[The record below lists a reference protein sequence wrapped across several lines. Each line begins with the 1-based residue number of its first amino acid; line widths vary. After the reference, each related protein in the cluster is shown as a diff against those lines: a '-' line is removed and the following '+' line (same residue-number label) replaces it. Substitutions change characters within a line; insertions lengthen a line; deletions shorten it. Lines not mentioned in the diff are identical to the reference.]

1 MKQENDQRKREW
13 LSLAAIGR
21 RVKGMAQERAQLGWT
36 GARVFLLLMV
46 GTVGIVALLIGLAP
60 EPELVAQEETAW
72 EVNTMV
78 AEPAAIAPEL
88 RLVGRVETPRV
99 SSLASALAAEVRQ
112 VPAVEGQHVER
123 GDVLVVLDDRDARLM
138 AEQRRADVEEARAN
152 LASLR
157 LAGRDDQAMLE
168 HQRKL
173 VELTLK
179 ELKRHKELRQSS
191 AVSETLFDTVERQA
205 HQQAIALRQRE
216 GTVEDFANRVAQS
229 EARLRRSEA
238 LLAEAELAVQRT
250 RIRSPYHGRVA
261 TVVVAPGERVS
272 PGEVVVEVYDTA
284 ALEVRAQ
291 IPGRALASVRRALS
305 APAGASLPARLLTS
319 PNLDASLNRL
329 SGQVDSGTAGVDGL
343 FRVQGGATLLEVG
356 RVVELELH
364 LPPVEAVIA
373 APEQAIFGE
382 DRIYL
387 VEEGRL
393 RGVTVE
399 RIGRAN
405 GPEGERTLIRSP
417 DIDAGARILTTQLG
431 NAITGLRVAIRD
443 AQDGASTEMDV
454 AAIAGL

>member
-1 MKQENDQRKREW
+1 MKDESETRNW
-13 LSLAAIGR
+13 PSAAAIWR
-21 RVKGMAQERAQLGWT
+21 RGVGMVRERARLGWT
-36 GARVFLLLMV
+36 GARVFLLLV
-46 GTVGIVALLIGLAP
+46 AATVAIVALLVAMAP

-72 EVNTMV
+72 EVNTMM

-99 SSLASALAAEVRQ
+99 SSLASALAAEVSD
-112 VPAVEGQHVER
+112 VPAVEGQHVEE
-123 GDVLVVLDDRDARLM
+123 GDVLVVLDDRDARLL
-138 AEQRRADVEEARAN
+138 AEQRRADVVEARAN
-152 LASLR
+152 LASLQ
-157 LAGRDDQAMLE
+157 LAGKDDLAMLE

-179 ELKRHKELRQSS
+179 DLNRHKELRQNS
-191 AVSETLFDTVERQA
+191 AVSETLFDTIERQA
-205 HQQAIALRQRE
+205 HQQAIALRQAE
-216 GTVEDFANRVAQS
+216 STVEDFANRIAQN
-229 EARLRRSEA
+229 EARLRRTEA

-261 TVVVAPGERVS
+261 KVVVAPGERVA
-272 PGEVVVEVYDTA
+272 PGEVVVDVYDTA

-291 IPGRALASVRRALS
+291 IPGRELATVRNALATRA
-305 APAGASLPARLLTS
+305 ASGLPAKLLTQ

-364 LPPVEAVIA
+364 LPAVDSVIA

-382 DRIYL
+382 DRVYL
-387 VEEGRL
+387 VEDGRL

-399 RIGRAN
+399 RVGRAN
-405 GPEGERTLIRSP
+405 GEQGERVLIRSG
-417 DIDAGARILTTQLG
+417 DIDAGARILTTQLS
-431 NAITGLRVAIRD
+431 NAITGLRVAWED
-443 AQDGASTEMDV
+443 AGEDASMAMDSQAV
-454 AAIAGL
+454 AAR

>member
-1 MKQENDQRKREW
+1 MNDESEKRNWPSAATIWQRG
-13 LSLAAIGR
+13 A
-21 RVKGMAQERAQLGWT
+21 GMVRERARLGWT
-36 GARVFLLLMV
+36 GARVFLLLV
-46 GTVGIVALLIGLAP
+46 VATVAIVTLLVAMAP

-99 SSLASALAAEVRQ
+99 SSLASALAAEVSE
-112 VPAVEGQHVER
+112 VPAVEGQHVEE
-123 GDVLVVLDDRDARLM
+123 GDVLVVLDDRDARLT
-138 AEQRRADVEEARAN
+138 AQQRRADVVEARAN
-152 LASLR
+152 LASLE
-157 LAGRDDQAMLE
+157 LAGKDDLAMLE

-179 ELKRHKELRQSS
+179 DLKRHKELRQNS
-191 AVSETLFDTVERQA
+191 AVSETLFDTIERQA
-205 HQQAIALRQRE
+205 HQQAIALRQAE
-216 GTVEDFANRVAQS
+216 STVEDFANRLAQT

-261 TVVVAPGERVS
+261 RVVVAPGERVA
-272 PGEVVVEVYDTA
+272 PGEVVVDVYDTA

-291 IPGRALASVRRALS
+291 IPGRALAAVRQAL
-305 APAGASLPARLLTS
+305 GARVGTTLPAKLLTE
-319 PNLDASLNRL
+319 PNLDASLDRL

-343 FRVQGGATLLEVG
+343 FRVLGGATLLEVG

-364 LPPVEAVIA
+364 LPEVDAVIA

-382 DRIYL
+382 DRVYL

-399 RIGRAN
+399 RIGRAAD
-405 GPEGERTLIRSP
+405 EQGERVLIRSA
-417 DIDAGARILTTQLG
+417 DITHGAQILTTQLG
-431 NAITGLRVAIRD
+431 NAITGLRVATDDPPED
-443 AQDGASTEMDV
+443 ASSGVGTAAVASR
-454 AAIAGL
+454 

>member
-1 MKQENDQRKREW
+1 MKEENDRRTW
-13 LSLAAIGR
+13 LSPAAVWR
-21 RVKGMAQERAQLGWT
+21 RIKSVAQARVQLGWT
-36 GARVFLLLMV
+36 GTRVFLLLLV
-46 GTVGIVALLIGLAP
+46 ATVAVVTLLVAMAP

-99 SSLASALAAEVRQ
+99 SSLASALAAEVSE
-112 VPAVEGQHVER
+112 VPAVEGQHVEE
-123 GDVLVVLDDRDARLM
+123 GDVLVVLDDRDARLL
-138 AEQRRADVEEARAN
+138 AEQRRADVEEAHAN
-152 LASLR
+152 LASLQ
-157 LAGRDDQAMLE
+157 LAGKDDQATLE

-179 ELKRHKELRQSS
+179 DLKRHKELRQNS
-191 AVSETLFDTVERQA
+191 AVSETLFDTIERQA
-205 HQQAIALRQRE
+205 HQQAIALRQAE
-216 GTVEDFANRVAQS
+216 GAVEDFANRLAMS
-229 EARLRRSEA
+229 EARLRRSQA

-261 TVVVAPGERVS
+261 RVVVAPGERVS
-272 PGEVVVEVYDTA
+272 PGEVVVDVYDTA

-291 IPGRALASVRRALS
+291 IPGRALTTVRNALGT
-305 APAGASLPARLLTS
+305 GAATSLPAKVLTQ
-319 PNLDASLNRL
+319 PILDASLNRL

-364 LPPVEAVIA
+364 LPAVDSVIA

-382 DRIYL
+382 DRVYL

-399 RIGRAN
+399 RVGRAD
-405 GPEGERTLIRSP
+405 GDEGERVLIRSA
-417 DIDAGARILTTQLG
+417 DIHAGAKILTTQLG
-431 NAITGLRVAIRD
+431 NAMTGLRVATED
-443 AQDGASTEMDV
+443 PAQDASSEVGTAAV
-454 AAIAGL
+454 AAR

>member
-1 MKQENDQRKREW
+1 MKQESEKSKW
-13 LSLAAIGR
+13 PSIAAIWR
-21 RVKGMAQERAQLGWT
+21 RGAAILRERARLGWT
-36 GARVFLLLMV
+36 GARVFLLLLV
-46 GTVGIVALLIGLAP
+46 ATAAIVMSLVAMAP

-72 EVNTMV
+72 DVNTMV

-99 SSLASALAAEVRQ
+99 SSLASALAAEVSEVR
-112 VPAVEGQHVER
+112 AAEGQHVEE
-123 GDVLVVLDDRDARLM
+123 GDVLVVLDDRDARLL
-138 AEQRRADVEEARAN
+138 AEQRRADVVEARAN

-157 LAGRDDQAMLE
+157 LAGEDDLATLE

-179 ELKRHKELRQSS
+179 DLNRHKELRQSS
-191 AVSETLFDTVERQA
+191 AVSETLFDTIERQA
-205 HQQAIALRQRE
+205 HQQAIALRQAE
-216 GTVEDFANRVAQS
+216 GAVEDFANRLAQT

-250 RIRSPYHGRVA
+250 RIRSPYHGRVSR
-261 TVVVAPGERVS
+261 VVVAPGERVG
-272 PGEVVVEVYDTA
+272 PGELVVEVYDTA

-291 IPGRALASVRRALS
+291 IPSRALAAVRNAL
-305 APAGASLPARLLTS
+305 GARVGTSLPAKLLTE
-319 PNLDASLNRL
+319 PNLDASLDRL

-364 LPPVEAVIA
+364 LPEVDAVIA

-382 DRIYL
+382 DRVYL
-387 VEEGRL
+387 VEDGRL

-405 GPEGERTLIRSP
+405 SEQGERVLIRSA
-417 DIDAGARILTTQLG
+417 DIHPGAEILTTQLG
-431 NAITGLRVAIRD
+431 NAMTGLRVASEDPPED
-443 AQDGASTEMDV
+443 ASSGVGRAAV
-454 AAIAGL
+454 AAR

>member
-1 MKQENDQRKREW
+1 MKDDNDKRKW
-13 LSLAAIGR
+13 FSPAAIWR
-21 RVKGMAQERAQLGWT
+21 RVKSMARERARLGWT
-36 GARVFLLLMV
+36 GARVFVLLMV
-46 GTVGIVALLIGLAP
+46 ATVVIVTLLVAMAP

-99 SSLASALAAEVRQ
+99 SSLASALAAEVRE
-112 VPAVEGQHVER
+112 VPAVEGQHVEE
-123 GDVLVVLDDRDARLM
+123 GDVLVVLDDRDARLT

-152 LASLR
+152 LASLQ
-157 LAGRDDQAMLE
+157 LEGKDDQAMLE

-179 ELKRHKELRQSS
+179 DLKRHRELRQSS
-191 AVSETLFDTVERQA
+191 AVSETLFDTIERQA

-216 GTVEDFANRVAQS
+216 GTVEDFANRVAMS
-229 EARLRRSEA
+229 EARLRRAEA
-238 LLAEAELAVQRT
+238 LLAEAQLAVQRT
-250 RIRSPYHGRVA
+250 RVRSPYHGRVA
-261 TVVVAPGERVS
+261 RVVVAPGERVA

-291 IPGRALASVRRALS
+291 IPGRALAAVRRALS
-305 APAGASLPARLLTS
+305 APGGASLPARLLTS
-319 PNLDASLNRL
+319 PSLDASLNRL

-343 FRVQGGATLLEVG
+343 FRVQGGGSLLEVG

-364 LPPVEAVIA
+364 LPEVEAVIA

-382 DRIYL
+382 DRVYL

-405 GPEGERTLIRSP
+405 GEDGERVLIRSG
-417 DIDAGARILTTQLG
+417 DINPGARILTTQLS
-431 NAITGLRVAIRD
+431 NAITGLRVAWED
-443 AQDGASTEMDV
+443 TPEGASTEIDDQ
-454 AAIAGL
+454 AIASR

>member
-1 MKQENDQRKREW
+1 MKEENDKRNW
-13 LSLAAIGR
+13 FSPAAIWR
-21 RVKGMAQERAQLGWT
+21 RIKSIAQARAQLGWT
-36 GARVFLLLMV
+36 GTRVFLLLV
-46 GTVGIVALLIGLAP
+46 VATVAVVTLLVAMAP

-99 SSLASALAAEVRQ
+99 SSLASALAAEVRE
-112 VPAVEGQHVER
+112 VPAVEGQHVEQ

-138 AEQRRADVEEARAN
+138 AEQRRADVEEAHAN
-152 LASLR
+152 LASLQ
-157 LAGRDDQAMLE
+157 LAGKDDQATLE

-179 ELKRHKELRQSS
+179 DLKRHKELRQNS
-191 AVSETLFDTVERQA
+191 AVSETLFDTIERQA
-205 HQQAIALRQRE
+205 HQQAIALRQAE
-216 GTVEDFANRVAQS
+216 GAVDDFANRLAMS
-229 EARLRRSEA
+229 EARLRRSQA

-261 TVVVAPGERVS
+261 RVVVAPGERVS
-272 PGEVVVEVYDTA
+272 PGEVVVDVYDTA

-291 IPGRALASVRRALS
+291 IPGRALTTVRNALGT
-305 APAGASLPARLLTS
+305 GAATRLPAKVLTQ
-319 PNLDASLNRL
+319 PILDASLNRL

-364 LPPVEAVIA
+364 LPAVDSVIA

-382 DRIYL
+382 DRVYL

-399 RIGRAN
+399 RVGRAD
-405 GPEGERTLIRSP
+405 GDEGERVLIRSA
-417 DIDAGARILTTQLG
+417 DIHAGAQILTTQLG
-431 NAITGLRVAIRD
+431 NAMTGLRVATDDPAED
-443 AQDGASTEMDV
+443 ASSEVGTDAV
-454 AAIAGL
+454 AAR

>member
-1 MKQENDQRKREW
+1 MKDESEKRKW
-13 LSLAAIGR
+13 PSAAAIWR
-21 RVKGMAQERAQLGWT
+21 RGMGMVWERVRLGWT

-46 GTVGIVALLIGLAP
+46 ATVAVVTLLAAMAP

-99 SSLASALAAEVRQ
+99 SSLASALAAEVSE
-112 VPAVEGQHVER
+112 VPAVEGQHVEE
-123 GDVLVVLDDRDARLM
+123 GDVLVVLDDRDARLT
-138 AEQRRADVEEARAN
+138 AQQRRADVVEARAN
-152 LASLR
+152 LASLE
-157 LAGRDDQAMLE
+157 LAGKDDLAMLE

-179 ELKRHKELRQSS
+179 DLKRHKELRQSS
-191 AVSETLFDTVERQA
+191 AVSETLFDTIERQA
-205 HQQAIALRQRE
+205 HQQAIALRQAE
-216 GTVEDFANRVAQS
+216 STVEDFANRLAQS

-238 LLAEAELAVQRT
+238 LLAEADLAVQRT

-261 TVVVAPGERVS
+261 KVTVAPGERVAPS
-272 PGEVVVEVYDTA
+272 EVVVEVYDTA

-291 IPGRALASVRRALS
+291 IPGRALAAVRNAL
-305 APAGASLPARLLTS
+305 GARTGTTLPAKLLTE

-329 SGQVDSGTAGVDGL
+329 SGQVNNGTAGVDGL

-364 LPPVEAVIA
+364 LPKVPSVIA
-373 APEQAIFGE
+373 TPEQAIFGE
-382 DRIYL
+382 DRVYL

-399 RIGRAN
+399 RIGRTAN
-405 GPEGERTLIRSP
+405 DQGERILIRSP
-417 DIDAGARILTTQLG
+417 DIPPGAQILTTQLG
-431 NAITGLRVAIRD
+431 NAITGLRVATEDSRE
-443 AQDGASTEMDV
+443 GASADMRNAAV
-454 AAIAGL
+454 ASR

>member
-1 MKQENDQRKREW
+1 MKDENDKRNW
-13 LSLAAIGR
+13 LSPAAIWR
-21 RVKGMAQERAQLGWT
+21 RVKNMAQERAKLGWT
-36 GARVFLLLMV
+36 RARVFLLLV
-46 GTVGIVALLIGLAP
+46 VATVATVVLLVAMAP

-99 SSLASALAAEVRQ
+99 SSLASALAAEVRE
-112 VPAVEGQHVER
+112 VPAVEGRHVEE

-152 LASLR
+152 LASLQ
-157 LAGRDDQAMLE
+157 LEGSDDQAMLE

-179 ELKRHKELRQSS
+179 DLRRHKELRQNS
-191 AVSETLFDTVERQA
+191 AVSEILFDTIERQA

-216 GTVEDFANRVAQS
+216 GAVEDFANRVAMS

-238 LLAEAELAVQRT
+238 LLAEAQLAVQRT
-250 RIRSPYHGRVA
+250 RVCSPYHGRVA
-261 TVVVAPGERVS
+261 RVVVAPGERVG

-291 IPGRALASVRRALS
+291 IPGRALAAVRHAL
-305 APAGASLPARLLTS
+305 GARVGTSLPAKLLTE

-364 LPPVEAVIA
+364 LPEVAAVIA

-382 DRIYL
+382 DRVYL

-405 GPEGERTLIRSP
+405 GKQGERVLIRSA
-417 DIDAGARILTTQLG
+417 DINPGARILTTQLS
-431 NAITGLRVAIRD
+431 NAMTGLRVAWEETPED
-443 AQDGASTEMDV
+443 ASTEVGNQTV
-454 AAIAGL
+454 ASR